1 MNWNNDYP
9 PLFDSHCHLDF
20 ADFDQDR
27 PQVLNR
33 AVDSGVGYICI
44 PATRREQWPSLVNPT
59 SVSHS
64 VQIVVALGL
73 HPYFMADHHI
83 SDVEEL
89 DQLLQQQHS
98 SARVV
103 AIGETGLDFVACADR
118 EEQLSIFTGQVK
130 LACRHELPLII
141 HGRKSHDQILQIL
154 RRHRPPCGGIIHAY
168 SGSEQQAREY
178 LKLGF
183 KLGFGGGITYPRAS
197 KTRQLA
203 TTLPLASI
211 VLETDAPDMPLHG
224 QQGKRNEP
232 SRVLEVATCLASLRE
247 ISLSE
252 VAGATTENCRAVFGL

>member
-1 MNWNNDYP
+1 MNSDYP

-27 PQVLNR
+27 PQVLDR
-33 AVDSGVGYICI
+33 AVASGVGYICI
-44 PATRREQWPSLVNPT
+44 PATRASQWHSLLNPT
-59 SVSHS
+59 PISQS

-73 HPYFMADHHI
+73 HPYFMADHHS
-83 SDVEEL
+83 SDLEAL
-89 DQLLQQQHS
+89 DQHLQQLPAC
-98 SARVV
+98 ARVV

-118 EEQLSIFTGQVK
+118 EAQLSLFTGQVK
-130 LACRHELPLII
+130 LACRHELPLIL
-141 HGRKSHDQILQIL
+141 HGRKSHDQILHIL

-197 KTRQLA
+197 KTRHLA
-203 TTLPLASI
+203 TTLPLADI

-232 SRVLEVATCLASLRE
+232 SRVLDVATCLASLRQMP
-247 ISLSE
+247 LSE
-252 VAGATTENCRAVFGL
+252 VADATTANCRAVLGL

>member
-27 PQVLNR
+27 PQVLDR
-33 AVDSGVGYICI
+33 AADSGVGYICI
-44 PATRREQWPSLVNPT
+44 PAARRGQWQSLINPMPI
-59 SVSHS
+59 SQPI
-64 VQIVVALGL
+64 QIVVALGL
-73 HPYFMADHHI
+73 HPYFMTDHHT
-83 SDVEEL
+83 SDLEAL
-89 DQLLQQQHS
+89 DQLLLQHRS
-98 SARVV
+98 LPHVV
-103 AIGETGLDFVACADR
+103 AIGETGLDFVVCQDR
-118 EEQLSIFTGQVK
+118 EKQLSMFTGHAK

-154 RRHRPPCGGIIHAY
+154 RRHRPPRGGIIHAY

-203 TTLPLASI
+203 STLPLASL
-211 VLETDAPDMPLHG
+211 VLETDAPDMPLSG

-232 SRVLEVATCLASLRE
+232 GQVLQVATCLASLRKTT
-247 ISLSE
+247 LSE
-252 VAGATTENCRAVFGL
+252 VAGATSENCQTVFDL